1 MGGASW
7 DYFMQ
12 LPAVEKLKARGAFEQ
27 FKEDTTPESR
37 TKIFEQL
44 KIAERMNEPMSEKHW
59 TEPPAVPLQIEPVE
73 PVEAPKPAPMNV
85 EPEAVLNPVER
96 AGVDLAARTALVL
109 QTDSWLSR
117 LAEHSPDMR
126 GRITAALSDELLKV
140 GCVSGDFCTR
150 LYNNSRPR
158 ALSQFP
164 ERRF

>member
-1 MGGASW
+1 
-7 DYFMQ
+7 
-12 LPAVEKLKARGAFEQ
+12 
-27 FKEDTTPESR
+27 
-37 TKIFEQL
+37 
-44 KIAERMNEPMSEKHW
+44 MN
-59 TEPPAVPLQIEPVE
+59 A
-73 PVEAPKPAPMNV
+73 